1 MFYLFVIVQKYVT
14 VCSQCDVNMHITKG
28 DQISFICSGCSSAN
42 FDKEIETWA
51 QSIMSVEA
59 DADQFTPS
67 PEAQVENN
75 LDYPLFKALDFEDIS
90 ADFLND
96 LITLGC

>member
-14 VCSQCDVNMHITKG
+14 ICSQCNVNMHITKG

-42 FDKEIETWA
+42 FDKEIESWA

-67 PEAQVENN
+67 PEPQADN
-75 LDYPLFKALDFEDIS
+75 LVFKALDFEDLS

-96 LITLGC
+96 LLSLDF

>member
-1 MFYLFVIVQKYVT
+1 MR
-14 VCSQCDVNMHITKG
+14 ITSDDK
-28 DQISFICSGCSSAN
+28 ISLICSGCSSAN
-42 FDKEIETWA
+42 FDKEIESWA
-51 QSIMSVEA
+51 QSIMSVKA

-90 ADFLND
+90 AHF
-96 LITLGC
+96 